1 MEGLLFMPDKA
12 VLMLDGAFVKK
23 KLERQLKH
31 FPTVDDVVNFCTSV
45 MAKPELKD
53 TTLFRIYYYDAPPF
67 EGSVTNPID
76 GSVTDFS
83 TLAGTNRAKSLTDA
97 LELKP
102 NFAVRRGLVNDA
114 GWKLGIAALK
124 SLAKGSRAI
133 TASDLVPDLRQ
144 KGVDMRI
151 GLDIAFI
158 ALRKVADVLVL
169 VTGDSDFVPA
179 MKVARREGM
188 RVYLEHM
195 GHGVLRALRAHADLI
210 L

>member
-1 MEGLLFMPDKA
+1 MADKV
-12 VLMLDGAFVKK
+12 VLMLDGGFVKK
-23 KLERQLKH
+23 KLDQQLNR
-31 FPTVDDVVNFCTSV
+31 FPTVDDVVNFCASI

-67 EGSVTNPID
+67 EGTCTNPID
-76 GSVTDFS
+76 GSVIDFS
-83 TLAGTNRAKSLTDA
+83 GLPGTNRAKGLTDA

-102 NFAVRRGLVNDA
+102 NFAVRRGIVNDA
-114 GWKLGIAALK
+114 GWKLGVAALK

-158 ALRKVADVLVL
+158 ALRRVAEVLVL

-179 MKVARREGM
+179 MKFARREGM

-195 GHGVLRALRAHADLI
+195 GHGILRALRAHADMVL
-210 L
+210 

>member
-1 MEGLLFMPDKA
+1 MSEKA
-12 VLMLDGAFVKK
+12 VLMLDGGFVKK
-23 KLERQLKH
+23 KLEQRLKH
-31 FPTVDDVVNFCTSV
+31 FPTVDDVVNFCASV
-45 MAKPELKD
+45 MAKPELA
-53 TTLFRIYYYDAPPF
+53 TSTLFRIYYYDAPPF
-67 EGSVTNPID
+67 EGTCTNPID
-76 GSVTDFS
+76 GSVIHFS
-83 TLAGTNRAKSLTDA
+83 TLPGTIRAKSLTDS

-102 NFAVRRGLVNDA
+102 NLAVRRGLVNDA

-124 SLAKGSRAI
+124 NLAKTPRAI
-133 TASDLVPDLRQ
+133 TAKDFVPDLRQ

-158 ALRKVADVLVL
+158 SLRKVADVLIL

-179 MKVARREGM
+179 MKFARREGM

-195 GHGVLRALRAHADLI
+195 GHGVLRALRAHADLV

>member
-1 MEGLLFMPDKA
+1 MPDRA

-23 KLERQLKH
+23 KLEQRLRH
-31 FPTVDDVVNFCTSV
+31 FPTVDDVVNFCATV
-45 MAKPELKD
+45 MAKPELAN

-67 EGSVTNPID
+67 EGTCTNPID
-76 GSVTDFS
+76 NSVTDFS
-83 TLAGTNRAKSLTDA
+83 TLASTNRAKALTDG

-102 NFAVRRGLVNDA
+102 NFAVRRGIVNDA
-114 GWKLGIAALK
+114 GWKLGVAALRNLAQGGRAIAAN
-124 SLAKGSRAI
+124 
-133 TASDLVPDLRQ
+133 DLVPDLRQ

-188 RVYLEHM
+188 RVYLEHL
-195 GHGVLRALRAHADLI
+195 GHGILRALRAHADLV